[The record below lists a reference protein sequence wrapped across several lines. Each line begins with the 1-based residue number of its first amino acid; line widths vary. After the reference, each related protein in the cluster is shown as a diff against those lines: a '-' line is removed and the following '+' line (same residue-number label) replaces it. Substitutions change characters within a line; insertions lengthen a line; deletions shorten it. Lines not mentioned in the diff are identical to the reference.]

1 MKIGAV
7 VAAAELYS
15 KMTSFKPMLQ
25 LGGST
30 VIKTTIS
37 TLKSSGISTI
47 VVITGKNAKQLS
59 NHLSKLDVI
68 CIKNE
73 KYAHTDMYYSASMG
87 LNYIKD
93 KTDRVF
99 FLPADVPLFSG
110 QSLFSMI
117 GYMDC
122 HNCDILIPSNKGK
135 GGHPIL
141 IKNEVIPK
149 LLLYH
154 GDKGL
159 KGAIDAFPGKK
170 EVIELQDIGM
180 IIDADKP
187 EDYHLLKKHV
197 KNSILKHPITCSINI
212 SLRRKEEFFDDIV
225 ADLMKMVSQNTSLSE
240 ACENMGISYSTG
252 WKIIKIAENHLTFPL
267 VESQAGGVG
276 GGSSRLTEEA
286 NIFLET
292 YQKFKEE
299 VNQFVKLNFH
309 KHFSSYQNHRDE

>member
-1 MKIGAV
+1 
-7 VAAAELYS
+7 
-15 KMTSFKPMLQ
+15 
-25 LGGST
+25 
-30 VIKTTIS
+30 
-37 TLKSSGISTI
+37 
-47 VVITGKNAKQLS
+47 
-59 NHLSKLDVI
+59 
-68 CIKNE
+68 
-73 KYAHTDMYYSASMG
+73 
-87 LNYIKD
+87 
-93 KTDRVF
+93 
-99 FLPADVPLFSG
+99 
-110 QSLFSMI
+110 
-117 GYMDC
+117 
-122 HNCDILIPSNKGK
+122 
-135 GGHPIL
+135 
-141 IKNEVIPK
+141 
-149 LLLYH
+149 
-154 GDKGL
+154 
-159 KGAIDAFPGKK
+159 
-170 EVIELQDIGM
+170 M